1 MPITPTALHDSA
13 SSGGGG
19 ASNMQRRQAWP
30 RSDRLHLPAP
40 ALDPGEH
47 QRQAVRE
54 AGVVD
59 EELEA
64 GLVGALE
71 HDRARRLRGEQRA
84 EVVLVDAQAQRPDG
98 ERGSTAAQAHARGL
112 DLGHADVGDGVEDLA
127 MEVGGV
133 DDVVV
138 DDRERGGAAGEQPEQ
153 GRTAE
158 TAGAEDEEVSA
169 VAQARAPL
177 AVKYSSSE
185 K

>member
-1 MPITPTALHDSA
+1 
-13 SSGGGG
+13 
-19 ASNMQRRQAWP
+19 
-30 RSDRLHLPAP
+30 
-40 ALDPGEH
+40 
-47 QRQAVRE
+47 
-54 AGVVD
+54 
-59 EELEA
+59 
-64 GLVGALE
+64 
-71 HDRARRLRGEQRA
+71 
-84 EVVLVDAQAQRPDG
+84 
-98 ERGSTAAQAHARGL
+98 
-112 DLGHADVGDGVEDLA
+112 

-138 DDRERGGAAGEQPEQ
+138 DDRERGSTTGEQPEQ